1 MCRRVCSELRTLP
14 SVAGLRTLR
23 DTPDVTAFHIRPS
36 AIKLHA
42 ESRAQCATTANLTQ
56 RCSPARA
63 AHGRRQQAW
72 LAGTSST
79 LPPAKRYNAGSRLE
93 DVAFDPSTT
102 CKLALAGSVG
112 PSTNVL
118 LLDLG
123 KV

>member
-1 MCRRVCSELRTLP
+1 MTVLY
-14 SVAGLRTLR
+14 
-23 DTPDVTAFHIRPS
+23 IRPS
-36 AIKLHA
+36 AIKLRA
-42 ESRAQCATTANLTQ
+42 ESRAQCAISANLTH
-56 RCSPARA
+56 RCPPARA
-63 AHGRRQQAW
+63 AHCRRRQAW